1 MRDDGVVCAA
11 ASEAYAAAYAAGV
24 GAVGDVFANLAVVAV
39 TVGAVS
45 EMFPFG
51 RTLWPKCGV
60 EAEAV

>member
-1 MRDDGVVCAA
+1 MRDDGVVCATA
-11 ASEAYAAAYAAGV
+11 GEAYAAYASDV
-24 GAVGDVFANLAVVAV
+24 DVVGDVFANLVVVAV
-39 TVGAVS
+39 TVGVVS